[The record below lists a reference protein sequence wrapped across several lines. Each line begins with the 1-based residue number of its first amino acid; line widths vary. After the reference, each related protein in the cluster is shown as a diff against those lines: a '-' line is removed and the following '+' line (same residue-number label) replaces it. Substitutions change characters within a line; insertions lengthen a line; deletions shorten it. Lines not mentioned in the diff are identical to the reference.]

1 LGALRSGVAVAP
13 LAPGTTP
20 EGLDRM
26 LANSEARVL
35 FVDAGGHAPA
45 AAEHAAERLRVV
57 SFDPALRHTSFN
69 DWLTPSGSRP
79 APVEADPDRVF
90 NIIYSS
96 GTTGTP
102 KGIVH
107 THGLRWVH
115 ICRGTRE
122 NYRPDAV
129 TLLSTPLYSNT
140 TLVSFL
146 PSLAGG
152 GTAVLMPKF
161 DPIEFLRLA
170 ERHRVTHAMLVP
182 VQYRRL
188 LQQPEF
194 DRYDLSSFRTKF
206 CTSAPFAAELK
217 AEILRRWPGGLVE
230 FYGMTEGGGTCML
243 AAHDHPDKLHT
254 VGRPMEGHDV
264 RLIGADGGEVA
275 PGEIGEVVGRS
286 RAMMRG
292 YLAQPELTAEAE
304 WYDREGNRFIR
315 TGDIGRFDEDG
326 FLVLLDRAKD
336 MIISGGFNIYP
347 SDLEAVLVRHDAVSE
362 AAVFGVPSERWGE
375 TPVAAVV
382 LNEGASVGAD
392 EIREWANA
400 QLGKMQ
406 RLAAVQI
413 VEALVR
419 NDIGKVS
426 KRDLRTRFG
435 GAKVS

>member
-1 LGALRSGVAVAP
+1 MLQDHVIQRLDAYLARDFGQLPDLIRLHAELQPDSSALIDPARRLTYGELDGLVDRIAAALQRDGVRPGDTIAICSANSIDYATVFLGALRSGVAVAP

-45 AAEHAAERLRVV
+45 AADHAAERLRVV

-102 KGIVH
+102 KGLVH

-188 LQQPEF
+188 LQ
-194 DRYDLSSFRTKF
+194 
-206 CTSAPFAAELK
+206 
-217 AEILRRWPGGLVE
+217 
-230 FYGMTEGGGTCML
+230 
-243 AAHDHPDKLHT
+243 
-254 VGRPMEGHDV
+254 
-264 RLIGADGGEVA
+264 
-275 PGEIGEVVGRS
+275 
-286 RAMMRG
+286 
-292 YLAQPELTAEAE
+292 
-304 WYDREGNRFIR
+304 
-315 TGDIGRFDEDG
+315 
-326 FLVLLDRAKD
+326 
-336 MIISGGFNIYP
+336 
-347 SDLEAVLVRHDAVSE
+347 
-362 AAVFGVPSERWGE
+362 
-375 TPVAAVV
+375 
-382 LNEGASVGAD
+382 
-392 EIREWANA
+392 
-400 QLGKMQ
+400 
-406 RLAAVQI
+406 
-413 VEALVR
+413 
-419 NDIGKVS
+419 
-426 KRDLRTRFG
+426 
-435 GAKVS
+435 